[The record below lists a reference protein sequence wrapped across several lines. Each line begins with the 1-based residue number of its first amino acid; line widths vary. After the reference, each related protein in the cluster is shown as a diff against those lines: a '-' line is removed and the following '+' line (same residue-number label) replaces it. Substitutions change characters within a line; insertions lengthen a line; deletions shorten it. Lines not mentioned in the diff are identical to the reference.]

1 MLAQVKL
8 KTYFSLTLL
17 ASTAWLLHGFIPALL
32 WAVVIAIATWPLRLL
47 LASSTKNSD
56 TGVATAMTFL
66 VAALLFFPIGYALFH
81 AAVEVNTVAHWMQ
94 EVQKTGIVVPE
105 WLPGM
110 PMLGGPAADW
120 WRANLS
126 DPAALSSLIGH
137 TDSTAVAEYARMFGA
152 QVVHRL
158 ITLLF
163 TIITLFFLYQDG
175 EELSRKALGLLN
187 NLTGESGG
195 RYALHAAVAIR
206 ATVSGLVLVGLAEGL
221 LIGISYAMAG
231 APHPAILGLVTGVL
245 AMIPFAAP
253 IIFCGVALVLMAKGS
268 MVAAVSIFT
277 FGMLVLF
284 IGDHF
289 VRPKII
295 GNAVQLPFLWVLFGI
310 LGGVEVFGLIGLFV
324 GPALMALVIMMWR
337 DLTGN
342 EGTTEHDQAHNP

>member
-1 MLAQVKL
+1 MLAQDKL
-8 KTYFSLTLL
+8 KTYLSITLL
-17 ASTAWLLHGFIPALL
+17 ASAAWLLHGFIPALL

-47 LASSTKNSD
+47 LASKTKGSD
-56 TGVATAMTFL
+56 TGVAAVMTFL

-81 AAVEVNTVAHWMQ
+81 AAVEANTVAHWML
-94 EVQKTGIVVPE
+94 EAQKTGIAVPE

-110 PMLGGPAADW
+110 PMLGGSAADW
-120 WRANLS
+120 WKANLS
-126 DPAALSSLIGH
+126 EPAALSSLIGH
-137 TDSTAVAEYARMFGA
+137 ADSTAVAEYARRFGA
-152 QVVHRL
+152 QVAHRL
-158 ITLLF
+158 ITLMF

-175 EELSRKALGLLN
+175 EKLSRKAFGLLD
-187 NLTGESGG
+187 NLTGKSGV
-195 RYALHAAVAIR
+195 RYGLHAAVAIR
-206 ATVSGLVLVGLAEGL
+206 ATVNGLVLVGLAEGL

-231 APHPAILGLVTGVL
+231 AFHPAILGLVTGVL
-245 AMIPFAAP
+245 AIIPFAAP
-253 IIFCGVALVLMAKGS
+253 VIICGVALVLMAKGS
-268 MVAAVSIFT
+268 MVVAVSIFT

-342 EGTTEHDQAHNP
+342 EGASEHGQAHNS

>member
-1 MLAQVKL
+1 MLAQDKL
-8 KTYFSLTLL
+8 KTYLSITLL
-17 ASTAWLLHGFIPALL
+17 ASATWLLHGFIPALL

-47 LASSTKNSD
+47 LAKKIKGSD
-56 TGVATAMTFL
+56 TGVATVMTSL
-66 VAALLFFPIGYALFH
+66 VAALLFLPIGYALFH
-81 AAVEVNTVAHWMQ
+81 AAVEANTVAHWML
-94 EVQKTGIVVPE
+94 EVQKTGIAVPE

-110 PMLGGPAADW
+110 PMVGSYAADW
-120 WRANLS
+120 WKANLS
-126 DPAALSSLIGH
+126 DAAALSSLIGH
-137 TDSTAVAEYARMFGA
+137 TDNTAVAEYARRFGA

-163 TIITLFFLYQDG
+163 TIITLFFLYQGG
-175 EELSRKALGLLN
+175 EELSRKTLGLLN
-187 NLTGESGG
+187 NLTGASGV
-195 RYALHAAVAIR
+195 RYGLHAAVAIR

-253 IIFCGVALVLMAKGS
+253 IIFCGVALILMAKGS

-337 DLTGN
+337 DLTEN
-342 EGTTEHDQAHNP
+342 EGTPEHDQAHNP